1 MAKRIGRR
9 RIEAILRDLNSQD
22 QSSTGSRSGLK
33 GFEMPAFQ
41 LQRAKYFGF
50 HDDFDVVNGSQD
62 LAVNED
68 MAQATAISTGRWDVV
83 IGGTNDGVTLSS
95 TEPGGVVVLN
105 TGDSDNEVTH
115 MHAPVTPF
123 VLDAANARN
132 VWWETRVKLEDV
144 DKTGIF
150 IGLCSA
156 NGAVE
161 TDIDNIEDGVGFYMK
176 AGDAS
181 TALKLNTSVGDSE
194 TATDVDTVLADN
206 KYTNL
211 AFYFN
216 GTVVEAYVNGILK
229 ASTGLTLPTDGTILF
244 PSIIV
249 SAEGT
254 GDKDIFVDY
263 MTCCMER

>member
-1 MAKRIGRR
+1 M
-9 RIEAILRDLNSQD
+9 L
-22 QSSTGSRSGLK
+22 
-33 GFEMPAFQ
+33 
-41 LQRAKYFGF
+41 
-50 HDDFDVVNGSQD
+50 H
-62 LAVNED
+62 
-68 MAQATAISTGRWDVV
+68 
-83 IGGTNDGVTLSS
+83 
-95 TEPGGVVVLN
+95 
-105 TGDSDNEVTH
+105 TGDSDNDVTH

-123 VLDAANARN
+123 VLDAANSRK
-132 VWWETRVKLEDV
+132 VWWETRLKLETV
-144 DKTGIF
+144 ANTGIF

-206 KYTNL
+206 TYINL

-229 ASTGLTLPTDGTILF
+229 ASASATLPTDGTILF

-254 GDKDIFVDY
+254 GSKNISVDY